1 MVKYR
6 QSNASILFRIIVAPA
21 TVLCMVFRKPVF
33 QWITAA
39 ALALW
44 LLILLIGW
52 FKRRAGKRREPRRKA
67 RKDKKRQAQ
76 VLSDQTEDA
85 KTAEPENPE
94 GLTDQELFLIRQI
107 NGRVTEQ
114 LRATY
119 PAASWLWVRR
129 PTAEEFCKGGVWRIK
144 VADTDPFNF
153 AEVSLHKDGQLVI
166 TMIQAVFLKDAP
178 SAEEEQDD
186 LKQSEILERVD
197 VKTWYSS
204 SGERMLADIVDNLN
218 SQGHRRAVV
227 KEDGSVVIRQSG
239 QEETVELIPNFPPRI
254 VWDEFCQLLREDEY
268 QASVTPEGLLL
279 AW

>member
-1 MVKYR
+1 
-6 QSNASILFRIIVAPA
+6 
-21 TVLCMVFRKPVF
+21 
-33 QWITAA
+33 
-39 ALALW
+39 
-44 LLILLIGW
+44 
-52 FKRRAGKRREPRRKA
+52 
-67 RKDKKRQAQ
+67 
-76 VLSDQTEDA
+76 
-85 KTAEPENPE
+85 
-94 GLTDQELFLIRQI
+94 
-107 NGRVTEQ
+107 
-114 LRATY
+114 
-119 PAASWLWVRR
+119 
-129 PTAEEFCKGGVWRIK
+129 
-144 VADTDPFNF
+144 
-153 AEVSLHKDGQLVI
+153 
-166 TMIQAVFLKDAP
+166 MIQAVFLKDAP

-204 SGERMLADIVDNLN
+204 SGERILADIVDNLN

>member
-33 QWITAA
+33 QWITVA

-52 FKRRAGKRREPRRKA
+52 LKSRAGKRGESRRKA

-85 KTAEPENPE
+85 KTAETENPE

-129 PTAEEFCKGGVWRIK
+129 PTAEEFCKGGSWRIK

-204 SGERMLADIVDNLN
+204 SGERILADIVDNLN
-218 SQGHRRAVV
+218 SQGHKRAVV

-239 QEETVELIPNFPPRI
+239 QEETVELIPNFPPKI

-268 QASVTPEGLLL
+268 QASVTPEGLVL